1 MKRLSGK
8 VAVVCGGSRGLGLAI
23 ARRLAAKGCKIALCA
38 RTQSDVDAACTE
50 LAVAHEVIVYG
61 EAVDLRERAEVE
73 RFLAN
78 VAIRLGPI
86 DVLVANAA
94 TISVA
99 PIEALDVS
107 DFEEA
112 WRDIFLTALHPAMA
126 VLPSMRA
133 RGEGTLAFITSIGGK
148 IGVPHLA
155 PYSAAKFAEVGFAQA
170 LRAEV
175 AKDGVRVL
183 TVVPGLMRTGSPT
196 HAEFGGNA
204 EKEYA
209 WFTTSANTPLLS
221 IGADRAA
228 KLIVRAI
235 ERGKHEIAFTPA
247 ARFASRMHDVTPSLF
262 DLVLSIAGRLL
273 PKAKGPRGPKAFGA
287 TPTVEGAGVERTSRR
302 PIVRAASARN
312 RRFAER
318 FGQLRRT

>member
-1 MKRLSGK
+1 MMRLDGK
-8 VAVVCGGSRGLGLAI
+8 VAVVCGGSRGLGLAV
-23 ARRLAAKGCKIALCA
+23 ARRLATKGCTVALCA

-50 LAVAHEVIVYG
+50 IARSHEAVVYG
-61 EAVDLRERAEVE
+61 EPCDLRDRAAVE

-78 VAIRLGPI
+78 VAARLGPI
-86 DVLVANAA
+86 DLLVANAA

-112 WRDIFLTALHPAMA
+112 WRDIFLTALHPTMA
-126 VLPSMRA
+126 VLPSMRERRA
-133 RGEGTLAFITSIGGK
+133 GTIALVTSIGGK

-175 AKDGVRVL
+175 AKDGIHVL

-196 HAEFGGNA
+196 HASFAGDA

-209 WFTTSANTPLLS
+209 WFTASANTPLLS
-221 IGADRAA
+221 IDADRAA
-228 KLIVRAI
+228 KLIVRGI
-235 ERGKHEIAFTPA
+235 ERSKHEITYTPA
-247 ARFASRMHDVTPSLF
+247 ARIASRLHDVTPSLF
-262 DLVLSIAGRLL
+262 DLFLSVAARLL
-273 PKAKGPRGPKAFGA
+273 PKSKPQARRLAPKEGLRIERESPR
-287 TPTVEGAGVERTSRR
+287 RL
-302 PIVRAASARN
+302 VRAASRRN
-312 RRFAER
+312 RPFAER
-318 FGQLRRT
+318 HGQLRGA